1 MTRKSRTGA
10 SVANNIEVWTSLEG
24 LAELLA
30 TTPIH
35 RFLGFQIVRFDKAAG
50 TLSISCPT
58 SGGAERS
65 DGAGQAHGG
74 AIATLIDTTAT
85 FAACVAAGRSV
96 PTMNLHVD
104 YLRPAAGPEMTATA
118 TIRKQGRGDRRH
130 RHRIGDEAGGDRP
143 LLARHG
149 LVRRFQC
156 AQF

>member
-1 MTRKSRTGA
+1 MTRKRRTGA

-118 TIRKQGRGDRRH
+118 TIRKQGRTAAIVDIDVVSATKLVA
-130 RHRIGDEAGGDRP
+130 IGRCS
-143 LLARHG
+143 LAM
-149 LVRRFQC
+149 
-156 AQF
+156 AS